1 MLLIRVGVGRSGP
14 VPVPAPAPAT
24 PAGAA
29 SADKKAAP
37 PAAPAAAAAAAT
49 AAPADKKKQQ
59 AAPAPGADKDDS
71 SIDPSKLEVK
81 VGLIVKCWDHP
92 ESEKL
97 LCEEIDLGE
106 ESARQIASGLRPH
119 YQAADMVGR
128 KVLVLCN
135 LKERSVGGFRS
146 NGMVL
151 CACSEDHSVV
161 KLLQPPAAALVGE
174 RVVFGAFNSEPV
186 TAAQMAK
193 KKILEQVGPGL
204 RTDSEG
210 KAKWGSDAYFTLPSG
225 HVTADALLADA
236 PIS

>member
-1 MLLIRVGVGRSGP
+1 MLLIRVGVGRTG
-14 VPVPAPAPAT
+14 PVPAPSPAPAA
-24 PAGAA
+24 PAAP
-29 SADKKAAP
+29 ADKKAAP
-37 PAAPAAAAAAAT
+37 PAAPAAAAT
-49 AAPADKKKQQ
+49 AAPTDKKKQQ
-59 AAPAPGADKDDS
+59 AAPAPGADDKDDS

-119 YQAADMVGR
+119 YQASDMIGR

-186 TAAQMAK
+186 TPAQMAK

-225 HVTADALLADA
+225 IVTADALLADA

>member
-1 MLLIRVGVGRSGP
+1 MLLIRVGVGRSAGP
-14 VPVPAPAPAT
+14 APAPPAPAPA
-24 PAGAA
+24 PAPA
-29 SADKKAAP
+29 
-37 PAAPAAAAAAAT
+37 AAPAAALAA

-59 AAPAPGADKDDS
+59 AAPAPGADDKDK
-71 SIDPSKLEVK
+71 IDPSKLEVK

-97 LCEEIDLGE
+97 LCEEIDIGE
-106 ESARQIASGLRPH
+106 GSARQIASGLRPH
-119 YQAADMVGR
+119 YQASDMVGR

-174 RVVFGAFNSEPV
+174 RVVFGAFNSEPATV
-186 TAAQMAK
+186 SQMAK

-225 HVTADALLADA
+225 GIVTADALLADA